1 MCCWDS
7 VFGQR
12 REENEILIRDLRWTL
27 THTLP
32 HELKWSASY
41 LAAGDE
47 ETRGRRWRRTN
58 QNGRRL
64 LRSIDSTKR
73 RETLT
78 ECVLTDRLS
87 KRSKINDDYF
97 FWALVFFPHCI
108 IDWAATAFWKE
119 IDRSWYEVE
128 TTTTGLD
135 PEQIP
140 NKDKRWNKGGEGGSG
155 WIEFS
160 GMKGNSGKVTSEGGG
175 DDANKEIPA
184 GHNSA
189 QAHHQGR
196 IVKPKGSRS
205 LFRAFHFV

>member
-1 MCCWDS
+1 MCVLLWLCCWS
-7 VFGQR
+7 EER
-12 REENEILIRDLRWTL
+12 RKRDLNTRSSVNIN

-32 HELKWSASY
+32 HEQRWSASY

-97 FWALVFFPHCI
+97 FWALVFFLHCI

-135 PEQIP
+135 PEQIL
-140 NKDKRWNKGGEGGSG
+140 NKDKRWNKGGGSR

-160 GMKGNSGKVTSEGGG
+160 GMKGNSGKVTSEEGG